1 MPIQFQ
7 KFSRPLASSRT
18 FTFLVKEIGGGNLA
32 REANTVYVGRKPLM
46 NYVLAVITSF
56 NASNANQVVLKA
68 RGRAISA
75 AVDIAEISTRSFLK
89 NVTVDRIDIGSEEIP
104 VREENRMKTVS
115 TMEITLARVPKKN
128 EAEDEE
134 EEEKPVDEKH
144 PEKLT
149 DIKGIGAKTAEQLES
164 AGINSI
170 RDLANSDL
178 TKLSEGLQISEKRLS
193 SWADEAQKSIKPQ

>member
-1 MPIQFQ
+1 VPIQFQ
-7 KFSRPLASSRT
+7 KFSNSLASSRT
-18 FTFLVKEIGGGNLA
+18 FTFLVKERGGGNLA

-46 NYVLAVITSF
+46 NYVLAVVTSF

-115 TMEITLARVPKKN
+115 TMEITLARTLKKN

-134 EEEKPVDEKH
+134 EEKPTDKKH

-170 RDLANSDL
+170 RDLANSDP

-193 SWADEAQKSIKPQ
+193 SWVDEAQKSIKPQ